1 MPGNSSNR
9 SKRVTSKK
17 GATAGSGG
25 KNRSSLKGKGK
36 TLPADERPWHKGY
49 SGTEKLPSKTAWKQD
64 KERKAAAAEG
74 RAPKIG
80 DPAALAARPVPGSLR
95 AAAPTQAGTAP
106 SCS

>member
-1 MPGNSSNR
+1 MPGNSQNR

-17 GATAGSGG
+17 GATIGSGG

-64 KERKAAAAEG
+64 KERRAAAEVEG
-74 RAPKIG
+74 YPKV
-80 DPAALAARPVPGSLR
+80 AY
-95 AAAPTQAGTAP
+95 
-106 SCS
+106 